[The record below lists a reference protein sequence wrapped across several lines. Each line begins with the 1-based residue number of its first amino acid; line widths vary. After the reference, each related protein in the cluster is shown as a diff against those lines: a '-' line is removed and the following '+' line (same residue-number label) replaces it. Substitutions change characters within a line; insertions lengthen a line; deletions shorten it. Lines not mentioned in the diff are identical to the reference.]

1 MVSKTL
7 MMFFA
12 LVALVATVQSAVPQC
27 PAEDGAG
34 SMYFADADD
43 CQ

>member
-12 LVALVATVQSAVPQC
+12 LVALVATVQSVPQC

-34 SMYFADADD
+34 PVYFPNPDD